1 MATTVVR
8 IISNPAS
15 GDGAASGFVNKH
27 VIPLIAQHVPKY
39 ELFETTGP
47 GAAEEYARQAIQQH
61 QHDAADSREP
71 AVFIVAGGDGTV
83 HELVNGIG
91 ESSQSHPVHLVLCP
105 LGTANALYSTLFPL
119 DPSIPET
126 EYRLQGVRA
135 YVAGRFTPVTVTK
148 TSLYTAANEHVKSV
162 YGVVVTS
169 TALHAA
175 ILHSADRLRQ
185 TVKGIE
191 RFKVAAEENISHWCN
206 ASVSFVHPSSF
217 SIYDPDADRFT
228 SDLSSGV
235 ENVLSGPFAY
245 FISTTNV
252 DRLEPAFQISPLFT
266 KSPPA
271 PGELDLVVVR
281 PMRDPALQ
289 LDNELARAAFAP
301 RLMDVL
307 RSAYQQG
314 AHVKMRHDKSAHT
327 SSSPFVV
334 EYIRTL
340 GWKWIPVSFPPY
352 TTTSSGVSLILF
364 FFLGL

>member
-1 MATTVVR
+1 MATVR

-15 GDGAASGFVNKH
+15 GEGAASGFVNEH
-27 VIPLIAQHVPKY
+27 VIPLIAQHIAKY

-47 GAAEEYARQAIQQH
+47 GAAEQYARQAIQQH
-61 QHDAADSREP
+61 QLDTADSPEP

-91 ESSQSHPVHLVLCP
+91 ESAKSHPVRLVLCP

-119 DPSIPET
+119 DPSLPET

-135 YVAGRFTPVTVTK
+135 YVAGHFTPVTVTK

-191 RFKVAAEENISHWCN
+191 RFKIAAKENISHWCS
-206 ASVSFVHPSSF
+206 ASVSFVHPSSL

-228 SDLSSGV
+228 SSLSLDDGNV
-235 ENVLSGPFAY
+235 ENALSGPFAY

-281 PMRDPALQ
+281 PMRDPAFQ
-289 LDNELARAAFAP
+289 ADNELARAAFAQK
-301 RLMDVL
+301 LMDVL
-307 RSAYQQG
+307 HSAYQQG
-314 AHVKMRHDKSAHT
+314 AHVKIRHDKSAHT
-327 SSSPFVV
+327 SSNPQDSPFVV

-340 GWKWIPVSFPPY
+340 GWKWIPVSFSHN
-352 TTTSSGVSLILF
+352 T
-364 FFLGL
+364 